1 MCCYSPDSY
10 AKLVAW
16 YHIPMPDKTDGDT
29 SDECDWLGG
38 HLTLQIK
45 HDGRFAHLGWWP
57 SYWSLFRKSHK
68 GVLWRIWRFLKK
80 WIWERAF
87 PHCGR
92 RTRYATKREQPA
104 SLDPT
109 EFDSILAKSVQLDA
123 HSPMPPV
130 VEVNEAEP
138 SYEAYLCVPDKKAAL
153 DNILKFN
160 ASQSLYHVV
169 FNNCA
174 TVIAKA
180 LVAGGAKP
188 LQGWIVSPSRL
199 LEHCK
204 ARLVC
209 QADKKPSSM

>member
-1 MCCYSPDSY
+1 MCCHSPDSY
-10 AKLVAW
+10 VKLVAW
-16 YHIPMPDKTDGDT
+16 NHIPMPDKTDEDT
-29 SDECDWLGG
+29 SDECDRFGG

-45 HDGRFAHLGWWP
+45 HDGRFAHLEWWP
-57 SYWSLFRKSHK
+57 SYWNLFRKPHT

-80 WIWERAF
+80 CIWEWGF

-92 RTRYATKREQPA
+92 RTRYATTEEQRA

-109 EFDSILAKSVQLDA
+109 EFDSILARSPSLDA
-123 HSPMPPV
+123 SKPMPFAAC
-130 VEVNEAEP
+130 VEEAKP
-138 SYEAYLCVPDKKAAL
+138 SEQVYLCMPKMEAAL
-153 DNILKFN
+153 DYILKFN

-180 LVAGGAKP
+180 LVAGDAQPPPK
-188 LQGWIVSPSRL
+188 WIVSPFRL
-199 LEHCK
+199 LKHCK

-209 QADKKPSSM
+209 QADKKPSSP